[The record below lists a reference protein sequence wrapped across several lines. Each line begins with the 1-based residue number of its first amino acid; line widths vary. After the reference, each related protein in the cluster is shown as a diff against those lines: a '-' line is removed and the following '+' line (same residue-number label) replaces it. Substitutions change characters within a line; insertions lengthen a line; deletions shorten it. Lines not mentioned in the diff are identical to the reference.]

1 VIVGAPLDDTAGPN
15 AGAVYVFDGNTG
27 ALLRTFLNPGPGGND
42 NFGWSV
48 GSAAGGKLL
57 VGAPLDDD
65 GSGGGGAA
73 YLYDITAGT
82 LVEVYLNPTPAIGDM
97 FGFSVAGTATR
108 LIIGASGHDIPA
120 SGFNAAAPEAGAAY
134 VFSATTGALLN
145 SLFSP
150 TPGAG
155 DRLDFPPPRSA
166 TTSWSALRS
175 PTTIPRQSIRGGCFC
190 SAAPA
195 MPPTARCCAPSKS
208 LRPS

>member
-1 VIVGAPLDDTAGPN
+1 VIVGGRPFDDTAGRTRAPSTYST
-15 AGAVYVFDGNTG
+15 ANTG

-108 LIIGASGHDIPA
+108 LIIGAPGHDIPA

-150 TPGAG
+150 TTGSG
-155 DRLDFPPPRSA
+155 
-166 TTSWSALRS
+166 
-175 PTTIPRQSIRGGCFC
+175 
-190 SAAPA
+190 
-195 MPPTARCCAPSKS
+195 
-208 LRPS
+208 